1 MTHRRHPVKSLV
13 RKPTEI
19 VEDTYFDAVAASLG
33 EDLQRGL
40 KTFVVTSSG
49 PGEGKSTITANLGR
63 AFARAGRSSVCIV
76 DTDRFRPTLHRLFG
90 LENRR
95 GLGEL
100 LTELYHIEIGRETPS
115 QFGIGDWLE
124 VLEAQT
130 RSGELL
136 VKDGNQQ
143 FRLRIQR
150 GQIRSVQMPQ
160 NQEDMRLGDMLVAA
174 GCISDDQRERALTL
188 QRTAGRPLGEVLLS
202 LGYLER
208 DRLGNML
215 TTQIRESLRCLAALR
230 RPECSFTET
239 AEAYLPATSGQS
251 SEAPNGDVLGEEV
264 FEQLAR
270 YLKRPFLTNQIP
282 SFLQDTTH
290 EKLKVLTAGAVP
302 YTLIDDQFS
311 QPFERLMARLSRMFD
326 IVLIDSP
333 PVAMA
338 SPAEMLAGMCD
349 GVLMVVKADGYDSRI
364 VRQAKAQLDRSNP
377 NFVGVVLNHV
387 DLRHAD
393 PLLHYYGAYQH

>member
-1 MTHRRHPVKSLV
+1 MPHRRHPVKSLV

-19 VEDTYFDAVAASLG
+19 VEDTYFDAVAASLS

-63 AFARAGRSSVCIV
+63 AFARAGRCSVCMS
-76 DTDRFRPTLHRLFG
+76 RFRPRFTGCSGSRIARPGRAAHRALSHRDH
-90 LENRR
+90 RR
-95 GLGEL
+95 VSSASATVEGA
-100 LTELYHIEIGRETPS
+100 R
-115 QFGIGDWLE
+115 
-124 VLEAQT
+124 
-130 RSGELL
+130 RLL

-143 FRLRIQR
+143 FKLRIQR
-150 GQIRSVQMPQ
+150 GQIRSVQITQ
-160 NQEDMRLGDMLVAA
+160 SRERLRLGDMLVAA

-208 DRLGNML
+208 DSLGNML

-239 AEAYLPATSGQS
+239 AEAYFPATSGQS

-387 DLRHAD
+387 TCVTRSVA
-393 PLLHYYGAYQH
+393 PLLRRLQH

>member
-1 MTHRRHPVKSLV
+1 MTQRRHPVKSLV

-40 KTFVVTSSG
+40 KTFVITSSG
-49 PGEGKSTITANLGR
+49 PGEGKSTVTANLGR

-90 LENRR
+90 LENSR

-174 GCISDDQRERALTL
+174 GCISDEQRERALTL
-188 QRTAGRPLGEVLLS
+188 QRSAGRPLGEVLLS

-270 YLKRPFLTNQIP
+270 YLKRPFLTNQRP
-282 SFLQDTTH
+282 
-290 EKLKVLTAGAVP
+290 
-302 YTLIDDQFS
+302 
-311 QPFERLMARLSRMFD
+311 RLSKSRLGLRQRRIPAAQSHFE
-326 IVLIDSP
+326 IVERRVTKYLP
-333 PVAMA
+333 P
-338 SPAEMLAGMCD
+338 
-349 GVLMVVKADGYDSRI
+349 GVS
-364 VRQAKAQLDRSNP
+364 
-377 NFVGVVLNHV
+377 
-387 DLRHAD
+387 
-393 PLLHYYGAYQH
+393 